1 MDVKAIFMIGPPRTG
16 TTLLSRLLASGD
28 DVLSLSEPLHLH
40 AILNHWVLA
49 GYYWW
54 FQHRCRLRRMRVP
67 TGCTV
72 ARYLDFLRE
81 MAAANGLR
89 YLVIKEVFHELGLPP
104 PFRNLE
110 VLNQVAARSDRV
122 LGIVRH
128 PCDAAASTVS
138 LLHWL
143 LGKHRGC
150 VIRLLWPS
158 VPRFRDDN
166 HIIRWAGENW
176 AQFVDWARERG
187 LHVIRYEDLVA
198 NPAEILP
205 QVCNHIGVPFH
216 ERMLNHHRHNPAAFG
231 GGGDPK
237 VMLCRPKPVHCESVG
252 RGRDLT
258 RRQYE
263 SIRGTCARQAAELGY
278 RL

>member
-1 MDVKAIFMIGPPRTG
+1 VDVKAIFMIGPPRTG
-16 TTLLSRLLASGD
+16 TTLLSRLLATGD
-28 DVLSLSEPLHLH
+28 NVLSLSEPFHLH
-40 AILNHWVLA
+40 AILNRWVLA
-49 GYYWW
+49 GYYRW
-54 FQHRCRLRRMRVP
+54 FQHRCQLRRMPVP
-67 TGCTV
+67 NRCTA

-89 YLVIKEVFHELGLPP
+89 YLVVKEVFHELGLPP
-104 PFRNLE
+104 PFRNLD
-110 VLNQVAARSDRV
+110 LLSNVAAHSDRV

-150 VIRLLWPS
+150 IIRLLWPS

-166 HIIRWAGENW
+166 HIIRWAAQNW
-176 AQFVDWARERG
+176 AHFVDWSQERA
-187 LHVIRYEDLVA
+187 LCVIRYEDLVA
-198 NPAEILP
+198 DPAEALP
-205 QVCNHIGVPFH
+205 RICNHIGLPFH
-216 ERMLNHHRHNPAAFG
+216 ERMLDHHHHDPAAFG

-237 VMLCRPKPVHCESVG
+237 VMLCRPRPVHCESVG

-258 RRQYE
+258 RGQYE
-263 SIRGTCARQAAELGY
+263 SVRNACARQAAELGY